1 MFRHFSAYRPSSD
14 RVTFKRERKDVG
26 GLALQALLLNVLAL
40 AFGAPGPEAAASRV
54 TPIVTFWRGLNKY
67 K

>member
-1 MFRHFSAYRPSSD
+1 LEPP
-14 RVTFKRERKDVG
+14 V
-26 GLALQALLLNVLAL
+26 
-40 AFGAPGPEAAASRV
+40 PEAATSRV